1 MSSKPESRD
10 DRSPFVVRDVMTPH
24 VVSVTM
30 DHTLAQ
36 VRDLFAAYRFHHLIV
51 TDAGR
56 VVGVLSDRDLLKNLS
71 PFVDGAN
78 ERAQDRWSLNK
89 RVHQIMTRRL
99 VSCAPETTL
108 AEAGALMRDHRVHCL
123 PVVDAQGRLKGII
136 TMRDMLE
143 WALVRCAGGA
153 DTCEVTARGRA
164 A

>member
-1 MSSKPESRD
+1 
-10 DRSPFVVRDVMTPH
+10 
-24 VVSVTM
+24 M

-36 VRDLFAAYRFHHLIV
+36 VRDLFTAYRFHHLIV
-51 TDAGR
+51 TEAGR
-56 VVGVLSDRDLLKNLS
+56 VVGVLSDRDLLKHLS

-89 RVHQIMTRRL
+89 KVHQIMTRRL
-99 VSCAPETTL
+99 VSCTPETPL

-123 PVVDAQGRLKGII
+123 PIVDDRGHLKGIL

-153 DTCEVTARGRA
+153 DTCAVPPRESNA